1 MIPALAG
8 SAGDM
13 AAARCS
19 GASQG
24 VRLLSRSAHACGA
37 NGHRDCRRPARKGA
51 TDIVLAAPAEFQ
63 RKENRDSAAPCDPI
77 RATPITG
84 RYVPPLAANVD
95 GAIDKR
101 MFSNLWVRVC
111 VLVAPTML
119 SWPLSATA
127 DTGHSFVVIVPSFRP
142 PNPPPP
148 AFPAQPAWQWAP
160 TPPLG
165 LTPGIPSPTARC
177 YARTDVCPLTQADN
191 IGQSCT
197 CGTTTGH
204 ALIPP
209 SHDISGRPT
218 DQ

>member
-1 MIPALAG
+1 
-8 SAGDM
+8 M

-24 VRLLSRSAHACGA
+24 VRLLSLGQRTRAARMVTGIVDDPQGKARPTSSWPRPRSLG
-37 NGHRDCRRPARKGA
+37 
-51 TDIVLAAPAEFQ
+51 EE
-63 RKENRDSAAPCDPI
+63 ENRDNAAACDPI

-84 RYVPPLAANVD
+84 RYVPPLAATVD

-142 PNPPPP
+142 PNPPSP
-148 AFPAQPAWQWAP
+148 ALPAQPAWQWAP
-160 TPPLG
+160 PPPLG

-177 YARTDVCPLTQADN
+177 YARTNVCPLTPADN
-191 IGQSCT
+191 LGQSCT
-197 CGTTTGH
+197 CGTTTGR

-209 SHDISGRPT
+209 SHDISGRAT